1 MNQPVKT
8 SVDEKPE
15 TARKQ
20 HQKLFALRDDE
31 GARFPLDLV
40 TIRANSLE
48 DARSGDPLR
57 CVWSDVVD
65 DELFRQLMA
74 GLEPGECREI
84 EAIRA
89 DRIEWKTKAAVAAEA
104 APRQRVPVG
113 M

>member
-8 SVDEKPE
+8 SVDAKPD
-15 TARKQ
+15 TTRKQ
-20 HQKLFALRDDE
+20 HQKLFALRAGE
-31 GARFPLDLV
+31 GTAFPLDLV
-40 TIRANSLE
+40 MIRAASLE

-57 CVWSDVVD
+57 CVRSDVAD

-89 DRIEWKTKAAVAAEA
+89 DRIEWKTKEAVAGEA
-104 APRQRVPVG
+104 APRPRVPVA